1 MDYDYS
7 LLPPKCPNCRA
18 MPVDAETPKWMY
30 REYGEC
36 YCEEEAVDIEL
47 LKFTLR
53 VALFATTNPETK
65 AAEME
70 KATAMAAR
78 LTEEEVSVI
87 IADIKAD
94 AWRSHLEIP
103 WQTSQIYN

>member
-7 LLPPKCPNCRA
+7 LIPPRCPHCRA
-18 MPVDAETPKWMY
+18 MPVNDETVPKWMI

-36 YCEEEAVDIEL
+36 HCEEEAVDIEL
-47 LKFTLR
+47 FKFTLR
-53 VALFATTNPETK
+53 MALFATTNPETK

-70 KATAMAAR
+70 KATAMAAQ
-78 LTEEEVSVI
+78 LTEAEVVGVI
-87 IADIKAD
+87 AEIKTD

-103 WQTSQIYN
+103 WQTSHNL